1 MEVIAQGNC
10 NQRKHTQGIQSRYND
25 NHFVDDFYPNRN
37 TDITLRIRVAIS
49 PMKRV
54 PIQIDGGLNLISKV
68 PVFECDRIRVVILI
82 VFLIAM
88 CVLKCEIVLKF
99 SLFALER
106 HVQGCDKTQENI
118 HQGRE
123 TQGTTKYLSH
133 HRTLSISCAER
144 TNQTG
149 YTVLKE
155 LTEQ

>member
-49 PMKRV
+49 PVERV

-82 VFLIAM
+82 VLLIAK
-88 CVLKCEIVLKF
+88 CVLKYEIFLKLSRSNTTYKVATRPKRTYIKVVRHNAPPKIF
-99 SLFALER
+99 LTTGPFRFRALR
-106 HVQGCDKTQENI
+106 
-118 HQGRE
+118 GRIRP
-123 TQGTTKYLSH
+123 GTL
-133 HRTLSISCAER
+133 C
-144 TNQTG
+144 
-149 YTVLKE
+149 
-155 LTEQ
+155 